1 MPSKNPRARS
11 NTSNSTSVA
20 SSRPKSRQSTTSIQS
35 NTTQP
40 ALPYYQSADSAYGS
54 NHPSVS
60 FQPIAEAVAVQT
72 LHQFADQNNQ
82 YRIESATQLDT
93 ADAQDNTYRVDHGYE
108 NAAGM
113 QELLQASIAEDRNER
128 QDSEVQTQDAGD
140 QENNAENMVPRK
152 KGAATSAA
160 NDIELRRLYRENI
173 GRDLHEVAL
182 QVLENDKGPKSE
194 KTKQIFGM
202 LWLSLHCM
210 RSKTGSVPRS
220 RVFSSYANGCGTERV
235 PPLNPAS
242 FGKLVRII
250 FPGIQTRR
258 LGVRGESKYHYV
270 ELALNTQDNFNDSAQ
285 SQRAQSILFD
295 EYGHHLNQRSR
306 NQSLR
311 PQLPADNTAE
321 FPSPR
326 AHRTGNLQS
335 PTIRT
340 GMASSSLYLR
350 LSPHLEGQTHQSRSN
365 VMHRPL
371 YFQTSIQQGPEGDTQ
386 LELPSIA
393 PFLPP
398 GIDEDA
404 VSSLTSVY
412 RSHCLL
418 AIDNFR
424 YCKTEKFCDSYKS
437 LIGLLTVPGQKL
449 LAHPQIVAWISA
461 CDWLKYQ
468 KMTPLLDQT
477 IMTQLPRKAML
488 HIQHVASHLCSWIT
502 QFFQNQSR
510 QVQDAMLGPANI
522 FVSIL
527 ERYMR
532 VNRACLD
539 VAGVLD
545 SVPVRDQLWSDWIS
559 HVNPYHVIQSS
570 LQHQGHARVLHILT
584 QEVRDLICPSESG
597 IFLGAG
603 TMFESQQSHSLFNK
617 DNPFDPAN
625 DVDASTVISRLA
637 SFLRQLPVRFP
648 NVDAKTMMMHIDVIG
663 NGIQRNLSLNSAYS
677 LGNWWKIKVFV
688 DEMSSWL
695 AEIGGFQNFGPDS
708 MLASSWPTPTTYAG
722 AGGGFGL
729 VGSRESLEASRPNT
743 AAIRTMGREPNDG
756 YAAIDELDDEL
767 STRNVSHEV
776 HKMDHQLR
784 DAQAH
789 GSLHEGANIEDEE
802 LANVHDDSGIGMT
815 MDEFDMDGKYGGF
828 VGGVHGSD
836 PADVVVC

>member
-1 MPSKNPRARS
+1 MASKKPRARS

-35 NTTQP
+35 NTTQS
-40 ALPYYQSADSAYGS
+40 ALPYYQNADSAYGLS
-54 NHPSVS
+54 HPSTS

-82 YRIESATQLDT
+82 YRIEPSTQLDH
-93 ADAQDNTYRVDHGYE
+93 ADVQDSTYGVENAYE

-113 QELLQASIAEDRNER
+113 QELLQASLANDRNER
-128 QDSEVQTQDAGD
+128 QESEVQTQDAGD
-140 QENNAENMVPRK
+140 QENNAENMAPRK

-160 NDIELRRLYRENI
+160 NDIELRRLYRENV

-202 LWLSLHCM
+202 LWLSLHCV

-270 ELALNTQDNFNDSAQ
+270 ELALTTQDNFNESAR
-285 SQRAQSILFD
+285 SQRDQSILVD
-295 EYGHHLNQRSR
+295 EYGQHLMQRSR

-326 AHRTGNLQS
+326 AHRTNNLQS

-350 LSPHLEGQTHQSRSN
+350 PSHIDGQIHQPRSN

-386 LELPSIA
+386 LELPSIG

-404 VSSLTSVY
+404 
-412 RSHCLL
+412 
-418 AIDNFR
+418 
-424 YCKTEKFCDSYKS
+424 
-437 LIGLLTVPGQKL
+437 
-449 LAHPQIVAWISA
+449 
-461 CDWLKYQ
+461 
-468 KMTPLLDQT
+468 
-477 IMTQLPRKAML
+477 
-488 HIQHVASHLCSWIT
+488 
-502 QFFQNQSR
+502 FFQNQSR

-570 LQHQGHARVLHILT
+570 LQHQGHARTLQILT
-584 QEVRDLICPSESG
+584 QEVRDLICPSETCV
-597 IFLGAG
+597 FLGAG
-603 TMFESQQSHSLFNK
+603 TMFESQQSHSLFDK

-625 DVDASTVISRLA
+625 DVDASAVISRLA
-637 SFLRQLPVRFP
+637 SFLRQLPIRFP
-648 NVDAKTMMMHIDVIG
+648 NVDAKSMIMHIDVIG
-663 NGIQRNLSLNSAYS
+663 NSIQRNLSLNSAYS
-677 LGNWWKIKVFV
+677 LGNWWKIKVFI

-695 AEIGGFQNFGPDS
+695 AEIGGFQNLGPDS

-722 AGGGFGL
+722 AGGAFGM
-729 VGSRESLEASRPNT
+729 VGSRESFETSRPGT
-743 AAIRTMGREPNDG
+743 AATRMMDRQPNDG
-756 YAAIDELDDEL
+756 YAAGDILNDGL
-767 STRNVSHEV
+767 SPRHVSLEV
-776 HKMDHQLR
+776 HNVNHQLR
-784 DAQAH
+784 DAQGR
-789 GSLHEGANIEDEE
+789 GSLRESTTHEDDE
-802 LANVHDDSGIGMT
+802 LANVHDDSGIGMN

>member
-1 MPSKNPRARS
+1 MASKLPRARS

-40 ALPYYQSADSAYGS
+40 ALPYYQNADSSYGI
-54 NHPSVS
+54 NHPSAS

-72 LHQFADQNNQ
+72 LHQFADQNNH
-82 YRIESATQLDT
+82 YRIGASAQLDPV
-93 ADAQDNTYRVDHGYE
+93 DAQDGTYRVDNGFE
-108 NAAGM
+108 AAAGM
-113 QELLQASIAEDRNER
+113 QELLQASLADDRNER
-128 QDSEVQTQDAGD
+128 QESEVQTQDAGE
-140 QENNAENMVPRK
+140 QENNAENMAPRK

-160 NDIELRRLYRENI
+160 NDIELRRLFRENV

-202 LWLSLHCM
+202 LWLSTHC
-210 RSKTGSVPRS
+210 
-220 RVFSSYANGCGTERV
+220 
-235 PPLNPAS
+235 
-242 FGKLVRII
+242 
-250 FPGIQTRR
+250 IQTRR

-270 ELALNTQDNFNDSAQ
+270 ELALNSQDNFNDTVQ
-285 SQRAQSILFD
+285 SQRDQSILVD
-295 EYGHHLNQRSR
+295 EYGQNLNRRSR

-321 FPSPR
+321 FPSPP
-326 AHRTGNLQS
+326 AHRTNSLQS

-350 LSPHLEGQTHQSRSN
+350 PSPHLDGQTHQPRLN
-365 VMHRPL
+365 IIHRPL
-371 YFQTSIQQGPEGDTQ
+371 HFQTSVQQGPEGDTQ
-386 LELPSIA
+386 LELPSIT

-418 AIDNFR
+418 SIDNFR
-424 YCKTEKFCDSYKS
+424 YCKTEKLCDSYKS

-449 LAHPQIVAWISA
+449 LAHPQIAAWISA

-488 HIQHVASHLCSWIT
+488 HIQHVASHLCSWIF

-522 FVSIL
+522 FVSVL

-570 LQHQGHARVLHILT
+570 LQHQGHARIFHILT
-584 QEVRDLICPSESG
+584 QEVRDLICPSESSV
-597 IFLGAG
+597 FLGAG
-603 TMFESQQSHSLFNK
+603 TMFESQQSHSLFEK

-625 DVDASTVISRLA
+625 DVDASAVISRLA

-648 NVDAKTMMMHIDVIG
+648 NVDAKSMIMHIDVIG
-663 NGIQRNLSLNSAYS
+663 NSIQRNLSLNSAYS
-677 LGNWWKIKVFV
+677 LGNWWKIKVFI

-695 AEIGGFQNFGPDS
+695 VEIGGFQNFGPDS

-722 AGGGFGL
+722 AGGGFGMD
-729 VGSRESLEASRPNT
+729 GTRESFEASRPGT
-743 AAIRTMGREPNDG
+743 AASRIMDRQPNDG
-756 YAAIDELDDEL
+756 YATVDASDDGL
-767 STRNVSHEV
+767 STRHVSHEA
-776 HKMDHQLR
+776 HNMNRQLQ
-784 DAQAH
+784 DAQGH
-789 GSLHEGANIEDEE
+789 GSLHESTSLEADE

>member
-1 MPSKNPRARS
+1 MASRHPRARS

-40 ALPYYQSADSAYGS
+40 ALPYYQTGDSAYNIG
-54 NHPSVS
+54 HPSTS

-72 LHQFADQNNQ
+72 LHQFADQNNH
-82 YRIESATQLDT
+82 YTIETSVQLDPANVQNST
-93 ADAQDNTYRVDHGYE
+93 HRVENGYD

-113 QELLQASIAEDRNER
+113 HELLQASLADDRNER
-128 QDSEVQTQDAGD
+128 QESEVQTQDACE
-140 QENNAENMVPRK
+140 QENNAENVGPRK

-160 NDIELRRLYRENI
+160 NDIELRRLFRENV

-202 LWLSLHCM
+202 LWLSAHCM

-270 ELALNTQDNFNDSAQ
+270 ELALNTQDNFNDIAQ
-285 SQRAQSILFD
+285 GQRDHSILVD
-295 EYGHHLNQRSR
+295 EYGQHLNQRSR
-306 NQSLR
+306 HQSLR

-326 AHRTGNLQS
+326 VHQTNSLQT

-350 LSPHLEGQTHQSRSN
+350 SSPHLDGQTLQPRSN
-365 VMHRPL
+365 IIYRPL
-371 YFQTSIQQGPEGDTQ
+371 HFQTSVQQGPEGDTQ
-386 LELPSIA
+386 LELPSIT
-393 PFLPP
+393 PFLPA

-412 RSHCLL
+412 RSHCFLS
-418 AIDNFR
+418 IDNFR
-424 YCKTEKFCDSYKS
+424 YCKTEKLCDSYKS

-449 LAHPQIVAWISA
+449 LAHPQIAAWITA

-488 HIQHVASHLCSWIT
+488 HIQHVASHLCSWIS

-570 LQHQGHARVLHILT
+570 LQHQGHSRVLHILT
-584 QEVRDLICPSESG
+584 QEVRDMISPSETS
-597 IFLGAG
+597 IYMGAG
-603 TMFESQQSHSLFNK
+603 TMFESPQSHSLFDK

-625 DVDASTVISRLA
+625 DVDASAVISRLA
-637 SFLRQLPVRFP
+637 SFLRHLPVRFP
-648 NVDAKTMMMHIDVIG
+648 NVDAKSMIMHIDVIG
-663 NGIQRNLSLNSAYS
+663 NSIQRNLSLNSAYS
-677 LGNWWKIKVFV
+677 LGNWWKIKVFI

-722 AGGGFGL
+722 AGGGFGMAS
-729 VGSRESLEASRPNT
+729 SRESFEASRPGT
-743 AAIRTMGREPNDG
+743 AATGMMDRQPNDG
-756 YAAIDELDDEL
+756 YAAVDALDDEL
-767 STRNVSHEV
+767 SGHHVSHDV
-776 HKMDHQLR
+776 QNMNRQIR
-784 DAQAH
+784 DTQGH
-789 GSLHEGANIEDEE
+789 GSLHENTSLEEDG

-828 VGGVHGSD
+828 VGAVHGSD